1 LALACIL
8 SPLYAQEL
16 FAAGYRT
23 LSARVEVQQQ
33 AAATDRDDTSDLTRS
48 TTLLTIADSID
59 ALSSR
64 VYRVPLSATG
74 VPLSEAEAE
83 VVPVVTTNP
92 NATNLLFNSGF
103 EFCTSVG
110 SADGFWAAWG
120 GKRRNRLLCANLILG
135 LKMINSPTQA
145 RDKHRKNSTQEWR
158 ILTGDGAATNLV
170 VTNVVHSGAHSMQLR
185 APVKTATFVPFL
197 CKKCIKR

>member
-1 LALACIL
+1 
-8 SPLYAQEL
+8 
-16 FAAGYRT
+16 
-23 LSARVEVQQQ
+23 VEVQQQ

-59 ALSSR
+59 ALSTR

-74 VPLSEAEAE
+74 VPLSEAEAAA
-83 VVPVVTTNP
+83 VPVVTTNP

-120 GKRRNRLLCANLILG
+120 GKRRSRLFCANLILG
-135 LKMINSPTQA
+135 LKMINSPRLGTNIGKTQH
-145 RDKHRKNSTQEWR
+145 K
-158 ILTGDGAATNLV
+158 
-170 VTNVVHSGAHSMQLR
+170 SG
-185 APVKTATFVPFL
+185 VF
-197 CKKCIKR
+197 